1 MIPVWLLAMG
11 IVGLNILIWG
21 LIGLCRLVDE
31 HPLAAWR
38 RRRARRRAR
47 RHGGWG
53 SATEVVPPVPVP
65 DLSQVAVLMPAHNE
79 EVVITES
86 LAAIIALIPADQVHV
101 VSDGSTDRT
110 VELAERMG
118 VNVISTATNLGK
130 AGALEEAI
138 ARFGLVE
145 RFDYVLLLDA
155 DTRILPGYFE
165 AALPMFADQGV
176 AAVAGSVRSAW
187 DGDRLSLMGKILVCH
202 RQRIYTLTQRLIKF
216 GQTWARVNA
225 THIVPG
231 FASMYRTRV
240 LPEIDMNPPG
250 LVIEDFNMTFE
261 LYRHKLGRVG
271 FTLKAM
277 AETQDP
283 VRLIDY
289 VRQTRRWSLGLWQT
303 VRRLPP
309 RPSLF
314 GLMLCLLL
322 LELVTAAITFL
333 LLPLLVLVLVLPGL
347 VPAALT
353 WPVEGPLYAVLS
365 AHMSLPALL
374 FGILAP
380 DFLLTCVV
388 VLIERRT
395 RYFAAFLAFPVL
407 RLIDAYLAMRT
418 LLPGMLRRSDG
429 RWTSPERREV
439 AEPVTGPVAGEPEE
453 EITTVPSQRV
463 APMVKL
469 TVRPASVRSATPVGS
484 EESSEVDERK
494 ADAMPR

>member
-1 MIPVWLLAMG
+1 MIPVWLLALG
-11 IVGLNILIWG
+11 IVGLNVTIWG
-21 LIGLCRLVDE
+21 LVGLCRLVDE

-38 RRRARRRAR
+38 RRRARRRDGAAPERAAPAVPAR
-47 RHGGWG
+47 
-53 SATEVVPPVPVP
+53 
-65 DLSQVAVLMPAHNE
+65 DLSRVAVLMPAHDE

-86 LAAIIALIPADQVHV
+86 LAAITALVPADQVHV

-110 VELAERMG
+110 VELAEAMG
-118 VNVISTATNLGK
+118 VHVISTATNLGK

-138 ARFGLVE
+138 ARFGLVD

-155 DTRILPGYFE
+155 DTRVQPGYFE
-165 AALPMFADQGV
+165 AALPLFGDPDV
-176 AAVAGSVRSAW
+176 AAVAGAVRSAW
-187 DGDRLSLMGKILVCH
+187 DGQRLSLIGKILLCH

-231 FASMYRTRV
+231 FASIYRARV

-261 LYRHKLGRVG
+261 LYRRKLGRVG
-271 FTLKAM
+271 FTLDAV

-283 VRLIDY
+283 DRLIDY

-322 LELVTAAITFL
+322 LELVTAAVTFL
-333 LLPLLVLVLVLPGL
+333 VLPLLVVVLVLPDIT
-347 VPAALT
+347 PAALT
-353 WPVEGPLYAVLS
+353 WPVEGPLHTVIA
-365 AHMSLPALL
+365 AHLNLPALL
-374 FGILAP
+374 FGMLAP
-380 DFLLTCVV
+380 DFLLTCIVV
-388 VLIERRT
+388 AIERRF
-395 RYFAAFLAFPVL
+395 RYLAAFLAFPVM

-418 LLPGMLRRSDG
+418 LVPGMLRRSDG
-429 RWTSPERREV
+429 RWTSPVRREV
-439 AEPVTGPVAGEPEE
+439 AEPAAIETVRAERLDRVPAPRAALTGADGEPDRREADPVA
-453 EITTVPSQRV
+453 
-463 APMVKL
+463 
-469 TVRPASVRSATPVGS
+469 
-484 EESSEVDERK
+484 
-494 ADAMPR
+494 